1 MVSHVDRRSFLRNS
15 ATLAA
20 GAPFIAKT
28 DLLAQYTKRDLTQ
41 RPAESERLFRS
52 QAVEDAI
59 VSVSRGI
66 ADPQLRTIFAN
77 CLPNTLD
84 TTVFPGTRD
93 GKPDTF
99 VITGDID
106 ALWLRD
112 SSAQMHPYLQFAK
125 SDAKL
130 ATVIEGLI
138 HRHAM
143 CILLDPYA
151 NAFRRN
157 PTDKPL
163 DWAVQDATDHKPGVG
178 ERKWEV
184 DSLCYPIRLAHG
196 YWKSTG
202 STAAFD
208 TEWIAAMQLVVKT
221 FREQQRLH
229 DRGPYHFQRRAENP
243 TDSVILSGYGA
254 PTKPNGMLHSIFRP
268 SDDACTYP
276 LFVPANLF
284 AVTALNMLAEIA
296 KAIGNTQL
304 ANDAA
309 SLSGEVAV
317 ATKAYGQLKHARFG
331 EMYAYEVDGFG
342 NVNWMDDANAP
353 GLLSIAYLT
362 GISVKQPEYRNTRA
376 FSLSNSNP
384 YFFKGSAAEGVGGP
398 HVGMDYIWPMSIT
411 MRALT
416 STEDAEILS
425 CLKMLRNSTAGTNF
439 MHEAFHKDDPAKFTR
454 PWFAWANTLFGELVL
469 KIHTERPALLRQS
482 FAQKTTAA

>member
-1 MVSHVDRRSFLRNS
+1 MGSLLDRRSFVRTS

-20 GAPFIAKT
+20 GAALASKT
-28 DLLAQYTKRDLTQ
+28 NLLAQYTKRDLTQ
-41 RPAESERLFRS
+41 RPAQGERLFHS
-52 QAVEDAI
+52 QAVEDTIA
-59 VSVSRGI
+59 SVSRDI
-66 ADPQLRTIFAN
+66 ADPQLRTIFGN

-84 TTVFPGTRD
+84 TTVFPGTRN

-112 SSAQMHPYLQFAK
+112 SSAQMHPYLPFAK

-151 NAFRRN
+151 NAFRRS
-157 PTDKPL
+157 PTDAPL

-196 YWKSTG
+196 YWKATG
-202 STAAFD
+202 STEAFD
-208 TEWIAAMQLVVKT
+208 SEWTAAMQLVVKT
-221 FREQQRLH
+221 FREQQRMK
-229 DRGPYHFQRRAENP
+229 DRGPYHFQRRAESP

-276 LFVPANLF
+276 LFIPANLF
-284 AVTALNMLAEIA
+284 AITALGMLSEIA
-296 KAIGNTQL
+296 QTLNNTAL
-304 ANDAA
+304 AADAE
-309 SLSGEVAV
+309 SLRNEVGSALMQH
-317 ATKAYGQLKHARFG
+317 GMQKHARFG
-331 EMYAYEVDGFG
+331 NMWAYEVDGFG
-342 NVNWMDDANAP
+342 NINWMDDANAP

-362 GISVKQPEYRNTRA
+362 EASLLKDELYKNTRA
-376 FSLSNSNP
+376 FALSDSNP
-384 YFFKGSAAEGVGGP
+384 YFFKGSAAEGIGGP
-398 HVGMDYIWPMSIT
+398 HVGMDFVWPMSIT

-416 STEDAEILS
+416 STDNAEILM
-425 CLKMLRNSTAGTNF
+425 CLKTLRNTTAGTNF
-439 MHEAFHKDDPAKFTR
+439 MHEAFHKDNPAKFTR

-469 KIHTERPALLRQS
+469 KVRAERPALLRQS
-482 FAQKTTAA
+482 MA

>member
-20 GAPFIAKT
+20 GAAFFAKS

-41 RPAESERLFRS
+41 RPAEGERLFRS

-59 VSVSRGI
+59 TSISRDI
-66 ADPQLRTIFAN
+66 VDPQLRTIFAN

-112 SSAQMHPYLQFAK
+112 SSAQMHPYLPFAK

-130 ATVIEGLI
+130 ATLIEGLI

-196 YWKSTG
+196 YWKATG
-202 STAAFD
+202 NTAAFD
-208 TEWIAAMQLVVKT
+208 SEWVAAMQLVLKT

-284 AVTALNMLAEIA
+284 AVAALNMLVEIA
-296 KAIGNTQL
+296 KAIGNAQI

-309 SLSGEVAV
+309 ALASEVST
-317 ATKAYGQLKHARFG
+317 ATKAYAQLKHARFG

-362 GISVKQPEYRNTRA
+362 GIPLKQPVYRNTRA
-376 FSLSNSNP
+376 FSLSGSNP

-425 CLKMLRNSTAGTNF
+425 CLKMLRNTTAGTNF

-469 KIHTERPALLRQS
+469 KIHEERPSLLRQTM
-482 FAQKTTAA
+482 A

>member
-20 GAPFIAKT
+20 GAALFAKT

-41 RPAESERLFRS
+41 RPAEGERLFRS
-52 QAVEDAI
+52 QTVEDAI
-59 VSVSRGI
+59 TSISRDI

-93 GKPDTF
+93 GKLDTF

-112 SSAQMHPYLQFAK
+112 SSAQMHPYLPFAK

-196 YWKSTG
+196 YWKTTG

-208 TEWIAAMQLVVKT
+208 NEWIAAMQLVLKT

-229 DRGPYHFQRRAENP
+229 DHGPYHFQRRAENP

-284 AVTALNMLAEIA
+284 AVAALNMLAEIA
-296 KAIGNTQL
+296 KSLGNAQL

-309 SLSGEVAV
+309 SLASEVAT
-317 ATKAYGQLKHARFG
+317 ATKAYGQLKHARFS

-362 GISVKQPEYRNTRA
+362 GIPLKQPVYRNTRA
-376 FSLSNSNP
+376 FSLSDSNP

-425 CLKMLRNSTAGTNF
+425 CLKMLRNTTAGTNF

-469 KIHTERPALLRQS
+469 KIHAERPVILRQ
-482 FAQKTTAA
+482 AMA